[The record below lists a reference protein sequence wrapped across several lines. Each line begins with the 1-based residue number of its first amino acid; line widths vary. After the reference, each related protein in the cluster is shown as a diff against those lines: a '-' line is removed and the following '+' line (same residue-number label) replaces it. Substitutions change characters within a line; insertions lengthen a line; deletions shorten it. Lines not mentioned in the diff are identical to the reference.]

1 MPGRS
6 AFSQAAPSFPSR
18 GRPTIGAVLP
28 TASAPA
34 RVRHAEPVMGTVV
47 SFDLRPGALSAEQCR
62 RAPRRACGV
71 LQDVDAT
78 FSTWKPGSP
87 VSRLRRAELRLEELP
102 PEVSAVLRRCQEVR
116 ELSGRWFDPWA
127 MPGGVDPTGFVKGW
141 AAQRA
146 SDVLAEA
153 GIAAALVNAAG
164 DVVTFGTPENE
175 RPWRIG
181 IRDPLRPE
189 RLWCAIDVNG
199 ALATSGHY
207 ERPGQV
213 LDPHTRR
220 PAHGALSASVTGPDL
235 GTADALATGLLA
247 AGVEG
252 LHHLAAAGGYAG
264 YMIRRG
270 GVVSVTPGFPAAL
283 RLRRSSGTAQP
294 GPTR

>member
-1 MPGRS
+1 MPQS
-6 AFSQAAPSFPSR
+6 ALVPP
-18 GRPTIGAVLP
+18 
-28 TASAPA
+28 
-34 RVRHAEPVMGTVV
+34 RVRHTEPVMGTVV
-47 SFDLRPGALSAEQCR
+47 SFDLCPGALSAEQCR
-62 RAPRRACGV
+62 RALRRACGV
-71 LQDVDAT
+71 LHGVDAM
-78 FSTWKPGSP
+78 FSTWKPDSP
-87 VSRLRRAELRLEELP
+87 VSRLRRAELRFDELP
-102 PEVSAVLRRCQEVR
+102 PEVSAVLRRCREVR
-116 ELSGRWFDPWA
+116 ELSGGWFDPWA

-153 GIAAALVNAAG
+153 GIAAAMVNAAG
-164 DVVTFGTPENE
+164 DVVTFGTPEDE

-181 IRDPLRPE
+181 IRGPLRPD
-189 RLWCAIDVNG
+189 RLWCAVDLNG

-252 LHHLAAAGGYAG
+252 LRHVAAADGYAG
-264 YMIRRG
+264 YVIRRG
-270 GVVSVTPGFPAAL
+270 GVVSVTPGFPAAF
-283 RLRRSSGTAQP
+283 RPRRYPENAQP
-294 GPTR
+294 EPTR